1 MIKYVRLTILVSL
14 QSVSRGGLQDL
25 KISNEDVLLWW
36 LLQFW
41 DNVCDG
47 CGLRPM
53 GDSRDVSIGLK
64 PVQQTAN
71 CGFVFS
77 STERMFEVVCLL
89 Y

>member
-1 MIKYVRLTILVSL
+1 MLVYI
-14 QSVSRGGLQDL
+14 QSVGGLQDL
-25 KISNEDVLLWW
+25 KISNEDVLLCLL
-36 LLQFW
+36 LLQFC

-47 CGLRPM
+47 YGLRPI